1 MSRKE
6 EILTNAPIGQWV
18 SKTNL
23 MSDYIGD
30 LDELESDFGVYDSN
44 AGKTHD
50 SNIVS
55 AINFMWET
63 VDSIN
68 SLLSTGNLLLK
79 NIIADSGTFRI
90 IRAGLLVADSAT
102 IDSASIANLTVT
114 GVLDVD
120 SGKFNKIDVNRIHV
134 DDGANLIIDS
144 AIVNRLHTKF
154 LTTDSATITK
164 VVAKNI
170 DADSATID
178 SAFIDHLTIGQTL
191 TFDNVEFRNS
201 KLLTVKNETGTVV
214 LSGYFLSTS
223 STPGTP

>member
-30 LDELESDFGVYDSN
+30 LDELDSDFKAYDSN
-44 AGKTHD
+44 AGKSHD

-55 AINFMWET
+55 AINFMWDT

-68 SLLSTGNLLLK
+68 TLLSTGNLLLK

-90 IRAGLLVADSAT
+90 IRTGMLVADSAT
-102 IDSASIANLTVT
+102 IDSANINNLVIT
-114 GVLDVD
+114 GLFDAESAEFD
-120 SGKFNKIDVNRIHV
+120 RINVNRIHV
-134 DDGANLIIDS
+134 DNGANLIIDS
-144 AIVNRLHTKF
+144 AIVNHLHTKF
-154 LTTDSATITK
+154 LTSDSATITNI
-164 VVAKNI
+164 VSKNI
-170 DADSATID
+170 VADSATID
-178 SAFIDHLTIGQTL
+178 SATIDHLIVSQTL
-191 TFDNVEFRNS
+191 TFDNVEFRNT
-201 KLLTVKNETGTVV
+201 KKITVKNETGTVV

-223 STPGTP
+223 NVAGTP